1 MKTVLVTGGA
11 GYIGS
16 ICCGQL
22 LAEGHSVVALDDL
35 STGFE
40 DALPEGVTF
49 YKCDVGDRPK
59 VRQVLSRHAIDV
71 VFHFAAKALIPE
83 SVSNPGIFCDCNV
96 AAGIG
101 LLEEL
106 RQAGIRKFV
115 FSSTAA
121 VYGNATTVPIP
132 EDHPK
137 NPITSYGESKL
148 MFERIL
154 AWYARAYSWGV
165 AALRYFNAC
174 GATEKM
180 GERHEPETHL
190 IPRLL
195 KAAVGDIPMVEVYGA
210 DYPTPDGTCL
220 RDYVHVLDIADAH
233 IRTLR
238 LLDEAGMSIFNIGTG
253 QSHSVRQVL
262 DTAEQVCGKKIP
274 AAFMQRREGDP
285 AVLCAS
291 PRNLMQRLAW
301 TPRHSALSNIV
312 RSAWEFH
319 STWRTRH
326 AGNSHRPLAIASA
339 SPIQKDEVR

>member
-1 MKTVLVTGGA
+1 METVLVTGGA

-16 ICCGQL
+16 ICCAQL
-22 LAEGHSVVALDDL
+22 LAEGYSVVVVDDL
-35 STGFE
+35 SSGFE

-49 YKCDVGDRPK
+49 YKSDVGDSLK
-59 VRQVLSRHAIDV
+59 VRQVLSLHAIDV

-83 SVSNPGIFCDCNV
+83 SVSNPGIFFDSNV
-96 AAGIG
+96 AAGIS

-106 RQAGIRKFV
+106 RRAGIRRFV

-121 VYGNATTVPIP
+121 VYGNPDVVPIP
-132 EDHPK
+132 EDHPQ
-137 NPITSYGESKL
+137 NPITAYGESKL

-154 AWYARAYSWGV
+154 AWYARAYGWGV

-195 KAAVGDIPMVEVYGA
+195 QAVSGDISHVEVFGV

-238 LLDEAGMSIFNIGTG
+238 LLNEPGMAIFNIGTG
-253 QSHSVRQVL
+253 QSHSVKQVL

-285 AVLCAS
+285 VVLCAS
-291 PRNLMQRLAW
+291 PHNLMQRLAW
-301 TPRHSALSNIV
+301 KPRHSDLNNIL
-312 RSAWEFH
+312 RSAWKFH

-326 AGNSHRPLAIASA
+326 AGNGRRLLAVSST
-339 SPIQKDEVR
+339 SPVQKDEVR

>member
-1 MKTVLVTGGA
+1 M
-11 GYIGS
+11 
-16 ICCGQL
+16 
-22 LAEGHSVVALDDL
+22 
-35 STGFE
+35 F
-40 DALPEGVTF
+40 F
-49 YKCDVGDRPK
+49 
-59 VRQVLSRHAIDV
+59 
-71 VFHFAAKALIPE
+71 
-83 SVSNPGIFCDCNV
+83 DCNV
-96 AAGIG
+96 AAGII

-106 RQAGIRKFV
+106 RRAGIRKFV

-121 VYGNATTVPIP
+121 VYGNPTSVPIP
-132 EDHPK
+132 ESHPTT
-137 NPITSYGESKL
+137 PITSYGESKL
-148 MFERIL
+148 IFERIL
-154 AWYARAYSWGV
+154 AWYARAYGWGV

-174 GATEKM
+174 GAAEKM

-195 KAAVGDIPMVEVYGA
+195 KAAGGEIPMVEVYGV

-238 LLDEAGMSIFNIGTG
+238 LLNEPGMAIFNIGTG
-253 QSHSVRQVL
+253 QSHSVKQVL

-274 AAFMQRREGDP
+274 AAFMQRRVGDP

-301 TPRHSALSNIV
+301 APRHSDLSNIV

-319 STWRTRH
+319 STWRARH
-326 AGNSHRPLAIASA
+326 AGNGHRLLAVGSA

>member
-16 ICCGQL
+16 ICCAQL
-22 LAEGHSVVALDDL
+22 LAEGYSVVVVDDL
-35 STGFE
+35 SSGFE

-49 YKCDVGDRPK
+49 YKSDVGDSLK
-59 VRQVLSRHAIDV
+59 VRQVLSLHAIDV

-83 SVSNPGIFCDCNV
+83 SVSNPGIFFDSNV
-96 AAGIG
+96 AAGIS

-106 RQAGIRKFV
+106 RRAGIRRFV

-121 VYGNATTVPIP
+121 VYGNPDVVPIP
-132 EDHPK
+132 EDHPQ
-137 NPITSYGESKL
+137 NPITAYGESKL

-154 AWYARAYSWGV
+154 AWYARAYGWGV

-195 KAAVGDIPMVEVYGA
+195 QAVSGDISHVEVFGV

-238 LLDEAGMSIFNIGTG
+238 LLNEPGMAIFNIGTG
-253 QSHSVRQVL
+253 QSHSVKQVL

-285 AVLCAS
+285 VVLCAS
-291 PRNLMQRLAW
+291 PHNLMQRLAW
-301 TPRHSALSNIV
+301 KPRHSDLNNIL
-312 RSAWEFH
+312 RSAWKFH

-326 AGNSHRPLAIASA
+326 AGNGHRLLAVGST
-339 SPIQKDEVR
+339 SPVQKDEVR

>member
-1 MKTVLVTGGA
+1 MTTILVTGGA

-16 ICCGQL
+16 ICCEQL
-22 LAEGHSVVALDDL
+22 LAEGHSVVVLDDL

-40 DALPEGVTF
+40 EALPEGVTF
-49 YKCDVGDRPK
+49 YKCDVGDRLK

-83 SVSNPGIFCDCNV
+83 SVNNPGIFFDCNV
-96 AAGIG
+96 SAGIG

-121 VYGNATTVPIP
+121 VYGNPTSVPIP

-148 MFERIL
+148 MFERVL
-154 AWYARAYSWGV
+154 AWYARAYGWGV
-165 AALRYFNAC
+165 SALRYFNAC
-174 GATEKM
+174 GATKQM

-195 KAAVGDIPMVEVYGA
+195 QAATGDIPLVEIFGV
-210 DYPTPDGTCL
+210 DYPTHDGTCL

-233 IRTLR
+233 IRTLS
-238 LLDEAGMSIFNIGTG
+238 LLDESGMSIFNIGTG
-253 QSHSVRQVL
+253 ESHSVRQVL
-262 DTAEQVCGKKIP
+262 DIAEQVCGKKIP

-285 AVLCAS
+285 AILCAS
-291 PRNLMQRLAW
+291 PANLTRMFGW
-301 TPRHSALSNIV
+301 TPRHSDLKNIV
-312 RSAWEFH
+312 RSAWQFH
-319 STWRTRH
+319 STWRLRNG
-326 AGNSHRPLAIASA
+326 GNGNRLLAVGSTKPHPE
-339 SPIQKDEVR
+339 S